1 MTIYFD
7 MDGTI
12 ADLYNVENWL
22 PKLRN
27 SDPSPYLDAKPLL
40 HFSTLARLLN
50 AAQRSGINI
59 GIISWTS
66 KGGSATYNQD
76 VMEAKR
82 KWLRKHLPASG
93 LMKFT
98 LSPMAILKNCL
109 QLMETSSLMI
119 VRRSAKIGLVKRIL
133 PKKFLRFCGKGLDKS
148 PSAWYN

>member
-82 KWLRKHLPASG
+82 KWLRKHLPSVRFNEIHIVPYGYPKELFATDG
-93 LMKFT
+93 D
-98 LSPMAILKNCL
+98 ILFDDC
-109 QLMETSSLMI
+109 EA
-119 VRRSAKIGLVKRIL
+119 VRKDWTGEAYTPEKIFEILRKR
-133 PKKFLRFCGKGLDKS
+133 
-148 PSAWYN
+148 A

>member
-12 ADLYNVENWL
+12 ADLYGVENWL

-27 SDPSPYLDAKPLL
+27 SDPSPYTDAKPLL

-82 KWLRKHLPASG
+82 KWLRKHLPSVRFNEIHIVPYGYPKELFATDG
-93 LMKFT
+93 D
-98 LSPMAILKNCL
+98 ILFDDC
-109 QLMETSSLMI
+109 EA
-119 VRRSAKIGLVKRIL
+119 VRRDWTGEAYTPEVIFEILRDLV
-133 PKKFLRFCGKGLDKS
+133 
-148 PSAWYN
+148 

>member
-12 ADLYNVENWL
+12 ADLYNVEDWL

-27 SDPSPYLDAKPLL
+27 SDPSPYTDAKPLL

-82 KWLRKHLPASG
+82 KWLRKHLPSVRFNEIHIVPYGYPKELFA
-93 LMKFT
+93 T
-98 LSPMAILKNCL
+98 DEDILFDDC
-109 QLMETSSLMI
+109 EA
-119 VRRSAKIGLVKRIL
+119 VRKDWTGTAYTPEKIFEILRKR
-133 PKKFLRFCGKGLDKS
+133 
-148 PSAWYN
+148 A